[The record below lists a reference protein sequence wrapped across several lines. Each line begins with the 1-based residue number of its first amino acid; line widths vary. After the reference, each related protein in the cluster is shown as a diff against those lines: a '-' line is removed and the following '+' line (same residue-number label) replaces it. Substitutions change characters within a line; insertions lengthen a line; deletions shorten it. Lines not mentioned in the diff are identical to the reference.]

1 MANLWADKHQKAS
14 KKDRDSNYEE
24 CIQVQ
29 SLDAEKKGTIMQTLE
44 TVSTLTD
51 RKVFLTKEYFNDQTN
66 AVCISWLT

>member
-29 SLDAEKKGTIMQTLE
+29 SLDAEKKGTIMQTGIDIRDCVNINRQE
-44 TVSTLTD
+44 S
-51 RKVFLTKEYFNDQTN
+51 FFNKR
-66 AVCISWLT
+66 IF